1 MIARVTPQQP
11 RFLLVLVAALLMLAA
26 CGRGEETPAPLPTE
40 APTEAPTAVPTAT
53 PVPPTPTATPLPLPQ
68 LGDGST
74 WTLETLN
81 GEPVALSGL
90 VTATFAEGGLLT
102 GISGCNNYSAGYTV
116 DGDAITIEPPV
127 TTRKMCIDARMA
139 LEEDYLA
146 ALTAAAT
153 FTQEDHTLTLFD
165 ADGVELAGLQS
176 GVTSL
181 QADSTW
187 RVVAYRRPDGT
198 LFPVDR
204 ALPIDL
210 TIGDGSVT
218 GSTPCQTFSAPIT
231 LAPRTVEIGA
241 ITATPLEQQ
250 PAACMD
256 RGLAAIH
263 DAEFVAALANVA
275 AYELT
280 AEALTLLAADGT
292 PVALLIPPAFDPE
305 SLTATEATPTPA
317 AEEEEATPTPAAE
330 EESAEATPAADEEAA
345 PSDEATATPEP
356 EAEAGADAAAD
367 ETPEATEEPTD
378 AEATDTPAEDTEAE
392 ADATPSN

>member
-11 RFLLVLVAALLMLAA
+11 RFLLVLLAVALLMLAA

-53 PVPPTPTATPLPLPQ
+53 PVPPTPTATPLPLPE

-74 WTLETLN
+74 WTLTTLN
-81 GEPVALSGL
+81 GEPVALPGL
-90 VTATFAEGGLLT
+90 VTATFGEGGLLT
-102 GISGCNNYSAGYTV
+102 GISGCNNYSAGFTV

-127 TTRKMCIDARMA
+127 TTRKMCADPRMA

-187 RVVAYRRPDGT
+187 RLVAYRRPDGT

-218 GSTPCQTFSAPIT
+218 GSTPCQTFTAPIT
-231 LAPRTVEIGA
+231 LAPRTLEIGTV
-241 ITATPLEQQ
+241 TATPLEQQ
-250 PAACMD
+250 PTACMD

-280 AEALTLLAADGT
+280 AEALTLFTADGT
-292 PVALLIPPAFDPE
+292 PLALLIPPAFNPE
-305 SLTATEATPTPA
+305 SLTAAEATPTPA
-317 AEEEEATPTPAAE
+317 AEEEATPPPAAD

-345 PSDEATATPEP
+345 PDDESTATPEP
-356 EAEAGADAAAD
+356 EAEADAAQ
-367 ETPEATEEPTD
+367 EATEEPAD
-378 AEATDTPAEDTEAE
+378 AEATEATEDQAEAE
-392 ADATPSN
+392 ATPSN